1 MAGPYVTLPYKMPGA
16 KMQGNYGNVPLQ
28 TFGGPQDKSIGDILH
43 EIWTWGNEPLIPEI
57 ADNFGH
63 GDTGSS
69 LGGFMGTA
77 NQPPNAVRGAPV
89 PYGMADTQNAGPEQ
103 QLSPADA
110 LLQMLMGG
118 GQGSSKSS
126 MHAQMAPYNAGINAL
141 QNQLGLAQAQTQQ
154 NIADINSW
162 YGQAGALAGK
172 VARKGAKAD
181 RKMIKSKG
189 KFDKA
194 ILAGLGANKDV
205 QRSYAGGAARG
216 AGNLMNLGAINRAYT
231 ADRANDASQMGAYQ
245 DIVQQRLGQQ
255 MQMGIMDQI
264 AQAKATKAS
273 AKATAKS
280 SAATA
285 QQDMLLK
292 ILGAMGTDATAAILG
307 PAFGLSPEGG
317 GGMDSVEGGRLA
329 SAVGSATSGLF
340 SGTPA
345 EGGEPL
351 MNMQDSLAALR
362 NRAEGVFGRDAMK
375 DPEFMDRY
383 RALVAQMFIPRYNQ
397 STGDHWSWQ
406 GLGGGF
412 SQ

>member
-1 MAGPYVTLPYKMPGA
+1 MPNRYV
-16 KMQGNYGNVPLQ
+16 GNYGNTPLQ
-28 TFGGPQDKSIGDILH
+28 SFSGKGQDKSIGDILH

-57 ADNFGH
+57 MDNFGG

-69 LGGFMGTA
+69 LGAAAAPMG
-77 NQPPNAVRGAPV
+77 PPNAVRGAPV

-118 GQGSSKSS
+118 GQGSSRSS

-194 ILAGLGANKDV
+194 ILAGLGE
-205 QRSYAGGAARG
+205 QGRSAFLRRRCCAWCR
-216 AGNLMNLGAINRAYT
+216 NLMNLGAINRAYT

-285 QQDMLLK
+285 QQDTLLK